1 MEDDDIT
8 SADIRL
14 VQTIL
19 SVPAAD
25 QDLGGMVHSH
35 LTGVYRQALEG
46 SAQGV
51 RELMR
56 LLIATYTVGSS
67 ALALSA
73 NRDPAQALEIAA
85 DYHAAHADERDA
97 RPAGS
102 EDEGEG

>member
-25 QDLGGMVHSH
+25 QGLGEMVHAH
-35 LTGVYRQALEG
+35 LLGVYKRALAGETD
-46 SAQGV
+46 AT

-56 LLIATYTVGSS
+56 LLVATYTVGSS

-85 DYHAAHADERDA
+85 DYHADERRA
-97 RPAGS
+97 RPAG
-102 EDEGEG
+102 EGEG